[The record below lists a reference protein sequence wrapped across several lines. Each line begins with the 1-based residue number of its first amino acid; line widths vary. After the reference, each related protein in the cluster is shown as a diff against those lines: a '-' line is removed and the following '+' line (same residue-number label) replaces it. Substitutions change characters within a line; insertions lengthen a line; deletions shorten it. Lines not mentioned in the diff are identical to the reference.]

1 MEKMYMVTK
10 RNKTE
15 SEGSKKIVF
24 AYFLLLVCIAGIAFQ
39 QFEIYTLQH
48 GQQEQRGLMQSISQN
63 ARQLKKIYVFD
74 LEQALLKLNIADIN
88 KEFEAKIKVLNDE
101 VSTAQKKIASL
112 KETKDKDT
120 FSDMY
125 LQSLKLKRDAMLQE
139 YTNTLESLT
148 EEINQT
154 VANVGIEKNA
164 SVVFDKRVIA
174 TQTEEVEDITDEV
187 VKRAKVKR
195 PKILDE

>member
-1 MEKMYMVTK
+1 MATK

-15 SEGSKKIVF
+15 YEGSKKIVF

-74 LEQALLKLNIADIN
+74 LEKALLKLNIADIN

-125 LQSLKLKRDAMLQE
+125 LQSLKLKRDTMLQE
-139 YTNTLESLT
+139 YTNTLENLT

>member
-1 MEKMYMVTK
+1 MVTK

-74 LEQALLKLNIADIN
+74 LEKALLKLNIADIN

-125 LQSLKLKRDAMLQE
+125 LQSLKLKRDTMLKE
-139 YTNTLESLT
+139 YSNTLENLT

>member
-1 MEKMYMVTK
+1 M
-10 RNKTE
+10 
-15 SEGSKKIVF
+15 
-24 AYFLLLVCIAGIAFQ
+24 
-39 QFEIYTLQH
+39 
-48 GQQEQRGLMQSISQN
+48 
-63 ARQLKKIYVFD
+63 FD
-74 LEQALLKLNIADIN
+74 LEKALLKLNIADIN

-125 LQSLKLKRDAMLQE
+125 LQSLKLKRDTMLQE

-154 VANVGIEKNA
+154 VANVGIEKMPPLCLI
-164 SVVFDKRVIA
+164 SV
-174 TQTEEVEDITDEV
+174 
-187 VKRAKVKR
+187 
-195 PKILDE
+195 

>member
-1 MEKMYMVTK
+1 MATK

-39 QFEIYTLQH
+39 QFEIYTLRH

-74 LEQALLKLNIADIN
+74 LEKALLKLNIADIN

-125 LQSLKLKRDAMLQE
+125 LQSLKLKRDTMLKE
-139 YTNTLESLT
+139 YSNTLENLT

>member
-1 MEKMYMVTK
+1 M
-10 RNKTE
+10 
-15 SEGSKKIVF
+15 
-24 AYFLLLVCIAGIAFQ
+24 
-39 QFEIYTLQH
+39 
-48 GQQEQRGLMQSISQN
+48 
-63 ARQLKKIYVFD
+63 FD
-74 LEQALLKLNIADIN
+74 LEKALLKLNIADIN

-154 VANVGIEKNA
+154 VANVGIEKNV

>member
-1 MEKMYMVTK
+1 MATK

-74 LEQALLKLNIADIN
+74 LEKALLKLNIADIN

-125 LQSLKLKRDAMLQE
+125 LQSLKLKRDTMLKE
-139 YTNTLESLT
+139 YSNTLENLT

-154 VANVGIEKNA
+154 VTNVGIDKKA

-174 TQTEEVEDITDEV
+174 AQTEEVEDITDEV

>member
-1 MEKMYMVTK
+1 MATK

-74 LEQALLKLNIADIN
+74 LEKALLKLNIADIN

-125 LQSLKLKRDAMLQE
+125 LQSLKLKRDTMLKE
-139 YTNTLESLT
+139 YSNTLENLT